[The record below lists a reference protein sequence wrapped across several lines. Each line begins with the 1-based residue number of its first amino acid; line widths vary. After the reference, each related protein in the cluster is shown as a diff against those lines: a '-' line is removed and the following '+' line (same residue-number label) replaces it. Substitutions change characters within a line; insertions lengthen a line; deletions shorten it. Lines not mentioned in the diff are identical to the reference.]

1 MLLASQL
8 RKKMS
13 DSSKSEMNEMQKFKT
28 ERNISNPSIDQ
39 LFVALETGKK
49 LVQKEMVNVIDNNT
63 KKLENELALLP
74 GQKRGM
80 VAELEKTSYG
90 VNVQKKE
97 LANVRK
103 SIMAGS
109 DDLSANNPLKK
120 ALNRMI

>member
-1 MLLASQL
+1 
-8 RKKMS
+8 
-13 DSSKSEMNEMQKFKT
+13 MNEMQKFKT